1 MEKHLKTQKK
11 IATAETLSERYIH
24 EKITVSEFLKAIQD
38 NPYSIMTNF
47 DVRYGVEVLQ
57 RQAKQGSPEK
67 SKIARELLK
76 KAGIK
81 AFIPK
86 GAGHP
91 KSPNA
96 IMRYLRNEKKFRFK
110 LYEEIDKTEK
120 TVQLIWHNYPPAQV
134 GNAVREI
141 VEELYK
147 FPLKES
153 VIKEIVKGERSAHA
167 TNLAL
172 SIEAWAIGVSYSPLH
187 KFYYSSETVAER
199 RKYFEQKDDSRIRR
213 VEASKLETKRLPRKP
228 LNIMHDYE
236 SAINLYDHAYQF
248 YKIGHSIFFPFL
260 CNDEDRIT
268 YLERVPGKHILH
280 KLHD

>member
-1 MEKHLKTQKK
+1 MGLNLKGDVN
-11 IATAETLSERYIH
+11 AE
-24 EKITVSEFLKAIQD
+24 VAAA
-38 NPYSIMTNF
+38 P
-47 DVRYGVEVLQ
+47 
-57 RQAKQGSPEK
+57 APASPEEIRVFRLVTVK
-67 SKIARELLK
+67 KLSIGGDNLRLNQVIAGKPEL
-76 KAGIK
+76 A
-81 AFIPK
+81 AV
-86 GAGHP
+86 
-91 KSPNA
+91 
-96 IMRYLRNEKKFRFK
+96 E
-110 LYEEIDKTEK
+110 
-120 TVQLIWHNYPPAQV
+120 TVRLIWLNYTPAQV

-153 VIKEIVKGERSAHA
+153 VIKEIVKGERSAHG

-213 VEASKLETKRLPRKP
+213 VEASKLEIKRLPRKP

-260 CNDEDRIT
+260 CNDEDRIK

-280 KLHD
+280 ELPD